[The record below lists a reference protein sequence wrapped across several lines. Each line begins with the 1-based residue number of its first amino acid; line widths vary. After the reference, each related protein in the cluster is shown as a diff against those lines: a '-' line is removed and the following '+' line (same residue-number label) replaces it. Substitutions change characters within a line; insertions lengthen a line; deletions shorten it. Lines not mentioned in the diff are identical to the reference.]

1 MEATPA
7 TQETLRDMSVV
18 SALVNLYKL
27 ISQNLGPQR
36 GGKVYDHILTFPQE
50 IEVIW
55 KQKKTF
61 FSCVF
66 LLVRPLL
73 PSVLHIIVE
82 FLATGYF
89 STDMTRE
96 RCAQWMLFLPLG
108 VTVPLSVL
116 PSFLMSIRVWAMY
129 TANRT
134 LLILLLLYL
143 AAQTAA
149 VELVCVYL
157 PPKKIGHF
165 SIMFVSMEVAFDCL
179 VFLLTASRT
188 VYMHYHRRREFAQ
201 SEWTTGLR
209 FRGWT
214 LLESLVKDG
223 ALYFAAIFSINFTWV
238 IMILYAPTGLRA
250 IAGHLFSAYFSIIGE
265 ADVRCK
271 CLYHSISGHYYK
283 YPPKLVSTQSFPRR
297 SYGEVYS
304 YLFHLLLR
312 IGSKSL
318 VTTSQTTRHG
328 QLRKGFENLSGGR
341 VAQFLLKH
349 PRATWFPCAVCSPLC
364 GKLAY
369 ELAQRQQ
376 ALTVSCTLDHA
387 IPPHL
392 QRDALYGMEH
402 LQALPHRTWSAGWCC
417 YQLAQVTITLPV
429 SIYSAKVHFHVSDI
443 PLHQVRLEKPSGIL
457 QHWFMEAIKR
467 DFVPQS

>member
-7 TQETLRDMSVV
+7 TQETLRDIAV
-18 SALVNLYKL
+18 
-27 ISQNLGPQR
+27 
-36 GGKVYDHILTFPQE
+36 GKFFFLAGFCVLVYDHILTFPQE

-55 KQKKTF
+55 KRKKTF
-61 FSCVF
+61 LSCVF
-66 LLVRPLL
+66 LLVRYY
-73 PSVLHIIVE
+73 SVLAMIVV
-82 FLATGYF
+82 FFGYF

-96 RCAQWMLFLPLG
+96 QCAQWMLFLPLG

-149 VELVCVYL
+149 GLWQYTVPGGTPAPDPVDNYQYHFCVYL

-250 IAGHLFSAYFSIIGE
+250 IAGQPSA
-265 ADVRCK
+265 
-271 CLYHSISGHYYK
+271 CLMATI
-283 YPPKLVSTQSFPRR
+283 VCRITMN
-297 SYGEVYS
+297 
-304 YLFHLLLR
+304 LR
-312 IGSKSL
+312 
-318 VTTSQTTRHG
+318 TT
-328 QLRKGFENLSGGR
+328 
-341 VAQFLLKH
+341 
-349 PRATWFPCAVCSPLC
+349 
-364 GKLAY
+364 AY
-369 ELAQRQQ
+369 A
-376 ALTVSCTLDHA
+376 S
-387 IPPHL
+387 PPHHSL
-392 QRDALYGMEH
+392 GHSRYYTGTGSGAVLSSFRPVIPESRFETFGMTST
-402 LQALPHRTWSAGWCC
+402 R
-417 YQLAQVTITLPV
+417 
-429 SIYSAKVHFHVSDI
+429 
-443 PLHQVRLEKPSGIL
+443 
-457 QHWFMEAIKR
+457 MEGTTGR
-467 DFVPQS
+467 EVETVGSLREESEEGGQ